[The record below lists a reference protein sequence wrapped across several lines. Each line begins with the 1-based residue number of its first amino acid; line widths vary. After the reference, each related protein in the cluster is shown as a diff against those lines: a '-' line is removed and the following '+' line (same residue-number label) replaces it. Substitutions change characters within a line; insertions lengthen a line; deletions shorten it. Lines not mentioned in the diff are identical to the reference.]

1 MCLLKGVLLFTAFL
15 LIVAAYLLGS
25 VSTAILVCRC
35 FHLPDPRTQGSHN
48 PGATNVLRIG
58 GRLPAAVTLAGDMAK
73 GLIPMIVCHVLDMA
87 PLVFACVGLAAF
99 LGHLYPVY
107 FRFQGGKGVATA
119 IGMDL
124 GLHWLIGLSV
134 IGIWLLVAKIM
145 RVSSLAALVAM
156 SLAPLLV
163 AWIWPSP
170 GIIGLHLAV
179 TLLLLIRHRTNIRKL
194 IHGEEDRIR
203 H

>member
-1 MCLLKGVLLFTAFL
+1 MLLLTALF
-15 LIVAAYLLGS
+15 LIIAAYLLGS
-25 VSTAILVCRC
+25 ISSAILVCRC
-35 FHLPDPRTQGSHN
+35 FGLPDPRTQGSYN

-58 GRLPAAVTLAGDMAK
+58 GRLPAAFTLAGDMAK
-73 GLIPMIVCHVLDMA
+73 GLIPILACHALEMTA
-87 PLVFACVGLAAF
+87 LIFACVGLAAF

-119 IGMDL
+119 IGMDI

-134 IGIWLLVAKIM
+134 IGIWLLVAKVM

-156 SLAPLLV
+156 TLAPLIV
-163 AWIWPSP
+163 AWVWPVP
-170 GIIGLHLAV
+170 EIIGLHLVV
-179 TLLLLIRHRTNIRKL
+179 TLLLLIRHRSNIQKL
-194 IHGEEDRIR
+194 IRGEEDRIR

>member
-1 MCLLKGVLLFTAFL
+1 MLAVCF
-15 LIVAAYLLGS
+15 LIVTAYLLGS

-35 FHLPDPRTQGSHN
+35 FRLPDPRTQGSHN

-73 GLIPMIVCHVLDMA
+73 GLIPMIVCHALEMA

-124 GLHWLIGLSV
+124 GLHWLIGVSV

-156 SLAPLLV
+156 SLAPLIV
-163 AWIWPSP
+163 AWIWPAFA
-170 GIIGLHLAV
+170 IIGLHLVV

-194 IHGEEDRIR
+194 IHGEEDRI
-203 H
+203 HH